1 MSQVCVHVVLYML
14 RHVGRK
20 KSSGG
25 ILATA
30 TTRVIGYGRLL
41 RRQGYR
47 RYGLGCGIRSISPL
61 KQSHEL
67 AEVDVAISKE
77 HAVLGSV
84 VASREAQRVSRS
96 ITTQL
101 LCRAK
106 YVMSER
112 MSAENGV
119 LEEVVH
125 EFGGRVVVA
134 LYLVY
139 DHLYLL
145 VYLRLRIGAVKDDV
159 GEQVYG
165 AVDVLLQYG
174 GVIHRLLLVG
184 EGVEVATHALQVAQY
199 LHRAAALRAL
209 ESDMLAEVRH
219 ALLASEFFVACAGT
233 HSVAA
238 IHHGLGGRQVD
249 YA

>member
-1 MSQVCVHVVLYML
+1 MCCA
-14 RHVGRK
+14 VGRK
-20 KSSGG
+20 NSSGG
-25 ILATA
+25 ILAAA
-30 TTRVIGYGRLL
+30 TSCRLVTQRLL
-41 RRQGYR
+41 RRRQGYR
-47 RYGLGCGIRSISPL
+47 RYVSISPL

-67 AEVDVAISKE
+67 AEVDVAVSKE

-96 ITTQL
+96 VTAQL
-101 LCRAK
+101 LRRAQ

-112 MSAENGV
+112 MSAENSV

-184 EGVEVATHALQVAQY
+184 EGVEVAAHALQMAQY

-219 ALLASEFFVACAGT
+219 SLLASEFLVACAGAY
-233 HSVAA
+233 SVAA
-238 IHHGLGGRQVD
+238 IYHGLGGRKVD
-249 YA
+249 YAQSVSKSMRIIVHIH

>member
-1 MSQVCVHVVLYML
+1 M
-14 RHVGRK
+14 
-20 KSSGG
+20 
-25 ILATA
+25 
-30 TTRVIGYGRLL
+30 
-41 RRQGYR
+41 
-47 RYGLGCGIRSISPL
+47 
-61 KQSHEL
+61 
-67 AEVDVAISKE
+67 
-77 HAVLGSV
+77 
-84 VASREAQRVSRS
+84 
-96 ITTQL
+96 
-101 LCRAK
+101 
-106 YVMSER
+106 
-112 MSAENGV
+112 
-119 LEEVVH
+119 
-125 EFGGRVVVA
+125 
-134 LYLVY
+134 
-139 DHLYLL
+139 
-145 VYLRLRIGAVKDDV
+145 KDDV

-249 YA
+249 YAQSVSKSMRIIVHLH